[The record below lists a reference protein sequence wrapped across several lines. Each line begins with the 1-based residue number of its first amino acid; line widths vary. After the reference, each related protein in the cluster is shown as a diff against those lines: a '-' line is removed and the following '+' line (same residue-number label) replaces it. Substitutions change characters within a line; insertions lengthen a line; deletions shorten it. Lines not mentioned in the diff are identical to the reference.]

1 MKSRRALVLVL
12 FTSMLAACSSRK
24 SDSSAGAQPVE
35 LASTAQ
41 TEPSA
46 PAAAEPAGRF
56 EANRDGERNA
66 PAKPRKIIRTG
77 TLTIEIDNYER
88 VRAAIDGLVRGS
100 GGFVASV
107 DVGRMDGSVGAAT
120 LVIRVPEER
129 LDSAVAAL
137 GKLGT
142 LRRESLRAEDVS
154 ETYYDLAAR
163 LRNAKRLEER
173 MVELAAKAGGVKDLL
188 EVEREIGRVRES
200 VEVMEGQLR
209 GLDDRTSL
217 ATLTVELVTRETY
230 IAVEEPGLGS
240 KIESAFDASV
250 HALGEAAEAL
260 LLFMVA
266 ALPWLV
272 PLGIGAWLL
281 RRRLRRRV

>member
-1 MKSRRALVLVL
+1 
-12 FTSMLAACSSRK
+12 MLAACASKK
-24 SDSSAGAQPVE
+24 SDSSAGAQAVE
-35 LASTAQ
+35 LASTA
-41 TEPSA
+41 EPSA
-46 PAAAEPAGRF
+46 PAEAAPAGQL
-56 EANRDGERNA
+56 EANRDDDRNA
-66 PAKPRKIIRTG
+66 PAKQRKIIRTG
-77 TLTIEIDNYER
+77 TLTIEIDSYER
-88 VRAAIDGLVRGS
+88 ARAAIDRLIRGA

-107 DVGRMDGSVGAAT
+107 DVGRLDGSVGAAT
-120 LVIRVPEER
+120 LVVRIPEER

-137 GKLGT
+137 AKLGI
-142 LRRESLRAEDVS
+142 LRREALRAEDVS

-217 ATLTVELVTRETY
+217 ATLTVELVTRQTY
-230 IAVEEPGLGS
+230 VAVEEPGLGA
-240 KIESAFDASV
+240 KIERAFNASV
-250 HALGEAAEAL
+250 RGLGEAAEAL

-272 PLGIGAWLL
+272 PLGAGAWLL
-281 RRRLRRRV
+281 LRRLRRRV